1 MTTATEQAIQRYILD
16 EILAAPPANEDPL
29 AGRELDS
36 LAIEQLL
43 NFIEEEF
50 DVEFEDEELS
60 LENFSS
66 IPVLAGIVDAKRAAL
81 GPEAEALDAAG

>member
-1 MTTATEQAIQRYILD
+1 VTTATEQAIQRYILD
-16 EILAAPPANEDPL
+16 EILAAPPASDDPL

-66 IPVLAGIVDAKRAAL
+66 IPVLAALVDAKHEAFGPAAK
-81 GPEAEALDAAG
+81 PLDAAG